1 MLMLHSEQH
10 CQITNF
16 TFSYVFEY
24 WTGNNGM
31 MHKKMIKNCE
41 MVTWRQIGWCVHW
54 LTHVFAVGKVWVLKH
69 VVRAHKDTSRV
80 RTASN
85 CIPVANLMSPETTQQ
100 HAGLRAPHLL
110 QVNIPSVKRFY
121 YNGIPKTFHPF
132 FTRIDHWDNFEKVF
146 HCIFK
151 LQYTLSE
158 LRPFLDIRGSGF
170 RGTLNPEPKKGWRKE
185 PRTSR
190 SEPRTSENPEPRTSS
205 SEKSWYMDF
214 QPKIGLFCLL
224 AQILGIYH

>member
-1 MLMLHSEQH
+1 MNYKNRKYASKLTVVLDMLMLHSEQH

-132 FTRIDHWDNFEKVF
+132 LIELTTET
-146 HCIFK
+146 
-151 LQYTLSE
+151 TLKEFFIVS
-158 LRPFLDIRGSGF
+158 
-170 RGTLNPEPKKGWRKE
+170 LNYNIP
-185 PRTSR
+185 
-190 SEPRTSENPEPRTSS
+190 
-205 SEKSWYMDF
+205 
-214 QPKIGLFCLL
+214 CLNCDRF
-224 AQILGIYH
+224 